1 MSKRNLNVL
10 NLKQILENNKRL
22 KKSYIS
28 FKNNLKIIKNN
39 PFLVAVSGGP
49 DSLALAILSK
59 IFSKESKSKAYFVL
73 IDHKI
78 RNNST
83 SEAFKVKKLLKKNQI
98 NLRILTNRIIISNN
112 IQKKARDIRYELLI
126 NFCKKNKIKY
136 ILTAHHSDDQIET
149 FLIMLS
155 RGSGVQ
161 GLSSMKMSTRLRKNI
176 SLVRP
181 FLDQKKIN
189 LVYITKKLLGKY
201 FIDPSNKND
210 KYLRTKVRNIK
221 KFLEKKGIKQQQI
234 LKSIDNLN
242 SSRETINNYVEHV
255 YSKNVIK
262 EKKRYILDYKK
273 ILKETD
279 EVKLKIFSN
288 TIKSCSKSYY
298 PPRSKKT
305 LNLIK
310 RISEGKQKKLT
321 LGGCILSRKG
331 RFIEVIKEA

>member
-10 NLKQILENNKRL
+10 NLKKILENNKRL

-112 IQKKARDIRYELLI
+112 IQKKARIYQVRTF
-126 NFCKKNKIKY
+126 NKFFCKKNKIKY

-155 RGSGVQ
+155 RGV
-161 GLSSMKMSTRLRKNI
+161 
-176 SLVRP
+176 V
-181 FLDQKKIN
+181 
-189 LVYITKKLLGKY
+189 
-201 FIDPSNKND
+201 
-210 KYLRTKVRNIK
+210 
-221 KFLEKKGIKQQQI
+221 
-234 LKSIDNLN
+234 
-242 SSRETINNYVEHV
+242 SRVCH
-255 YSKNVIK
+255 
-262 EKKRYILDYKK
+262 
-273 ILKETD
+273 
-279 EVKLKIFSN
+279 
-288 TIKSCSKSYY
+288 
-298 PPRSKKT
+298 
-305 LNLIK
+305 
-310 RISEGKQKKLT
+310 Q
-321 LGGCILSRKG
+321 
-331 RFIEVIKEA
+331 

>member
-10 NLKQILENNKRL
+10 NLKKILENNKRL

-78 RNNST
+78 RENST

-149 FLIMLS
+149 FLIML
-155 RGSGVQ
+155 
-161 GLSSMKMSTRLRKNI
+161 
-176 SLVRP
+176 
-181 FLDQKKIN
+181 
-189 LVYITKKLLGKY
+189 
-201 FIDPSNKND
+201 
-210 KYLRTKVRNIK
+210 
-221 KFLEKKGIKQQQI
+221 
-234 LKSIDNLN
+234 
-242 SSRETINNYVEHV
+242 
-255 YSKNVIK
+255 
-262 EKKRYILDYKK
+262 
-273 ILKETD
+273 
-279 EVKLKIFSN
+279 
-288 TIKSCSKSYY
+288 
-298 PPRSKKT
+298 
-305 LNLIK
+305 
-310 RISEGKQKKLT
+310 
-321 LGGCILSRKG
+321 
-331 RFIEVIKEA
+331 